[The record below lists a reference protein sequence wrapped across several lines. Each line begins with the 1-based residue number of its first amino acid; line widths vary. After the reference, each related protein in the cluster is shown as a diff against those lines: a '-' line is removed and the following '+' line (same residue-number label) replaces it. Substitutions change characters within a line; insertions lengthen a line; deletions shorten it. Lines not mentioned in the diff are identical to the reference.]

1 MAQYK
6 HDRFFKFYIQSLYK
20 TKGDTQQNIQVR
32 NDEDL
37 EIDLMFIGEP
47 GKEGWQQED
56 LGLFDRLMQEHP
68 TIIVEHYSSYLE
80 ETDLNKSITRK
91 NLYWEPKKKEL
102 TEIAKTE
109 QKLTSSKRLSREA
122 VEQIDNQNPFTW
134 ILTVNC
140 SEKILTLCDAQPDPE
155 LGVGVYR
162 LMGLLRMGIV
172 IIDYLSARLRQRL
185 PDSPETMW
193 LKMLGNRES
202 AQSAFQSITS
212 RRGYANE
219 QLSPDRREKN
229 DIIRVCIKY
238 CVYLKD
244 IPTDSLTPEEQDF
257 MKTMAQVD
265 AWYETEMN
273 KAQLE
278 GELRGK
284 LKGKLEGKL
293 EGKKEIAINLLRKN
307 IALEMVAE
315 VTGFTIDQLQQL
327 RLSEREATSTN
338 E

>member
-47 GKEGWQQED
+47 EKDGWQQED
-56 LGLFDRLMQEHP
+56 LGLFDRLMKLHP

-91 NLYWEPKKKEL
+91 NLYWEPKKREL
-102 TEIAKTE
+102 TEIAKIE
-109 QKLTSSKRLSREA
+109 QKLTSSKRLSKEA
-122 VEQIDNQNPFTW
+122 VEQIDGQNPFTW

-140 SEKILTLCDAQPDPE
+140 SDKILTLCDAQPDRE

-172 IIDYLSARLRQRL
+172 IIDRL

-193 LKMLGNRES
+193 LKMLGNRAS
-202 AQSAFQSITS
+202 AQSAFQSI
-212 RRGYANE
+212 E

-229 DIIRVCIKY
+229 DIIRACVKY
-238 CVYLKD
+238 CVYLRD

-265 AWYETEMN
+265 AWYETEIN
-273 KAQLE
+273 KA
-278 GELRGK
+278 
-284 LKGKLEGKL
+284 KLEGKL
-293 EGKKEIAINLLRKN
+293 EGEIEGKLREKKEIALNLLQEN
-307 IALEMVAE
+307 VPLETISRT
-315 VTGFTIDQLQQL
+315 TGFTIEQLQQM
-327 RLSEREATSTN
+327 RSM
-338 E
+338 

>member
-202 AQSAFQSITS
+202 AQSAFQSITYG
-212 RRGYANE
+212 RLRQRAVV
-219 QLSPDRREKN
+219 PRPPREK
-229 DIIRVCIKY
+229 
-238 CVYLKD
+238 
-244 IPTDSLTPEEQDF
+244 
-257 MKTMAQVD
+257 
-265 AWYETEMN
+265 
-273 KAQLE
+273 
-278 GELRGK
+278 
-284 LKGKLEGKL
+284 
-293 EGKKEIAINLLRKN
+293 
-307 IALEMVAE
+307 
-315 VTGFTIDQLQQL
+315 
-327 RLSEREATSTN
+327 
-338 E
+338 